1 MDWLLILT
9 LTMGG
14 EQAVM
19 PVGQMA
25 DKRTCTIAG
34 AGMAQ
39 ILEAANPGLAV
50 AFTCLA
56 GDSA

>member
-1 MDWLLILT
+1 MEWLLILT
-9 LTMGG
+9 LTIGG

-25 DKRTCTIAG
+25 DGKTCTIAG
-34 AGMAQ
+34 AGMKQ

-50 AFTCLA
+50 AFTCLP
-56 GDSA
+56 GESA